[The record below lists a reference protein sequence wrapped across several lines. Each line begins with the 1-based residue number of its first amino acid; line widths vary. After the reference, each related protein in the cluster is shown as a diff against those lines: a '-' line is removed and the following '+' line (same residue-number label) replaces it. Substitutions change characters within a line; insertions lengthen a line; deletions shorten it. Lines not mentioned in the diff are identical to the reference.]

1 MNISQLIMSIDI
13 KLSQNK
19 SSYSLGFKNNNQSIV
34 SLFTSFSWDYLI
46 FSILDKSLTYFIY
59 RS

>member
-13 KLSQNK
+13 KISQNK